1 MAKFTRR
8 RLLCGAAPL
17 VAAPVLGKLA
27 FDGDAAAAHRTLQGH
42 MHGHTELG
50 HAAMIGGQA
59 PAVGGPNDLDE
70 LLYPPPALPY
80 QPGRVREYS
89 MRALDREIEVAPGVF
104 YQGWTYNGT
113 IPGPVIRATEGD
125 ILRVRFVNAGSHPHS
140 IHFHGIHPANMDGV
154 FEVVPSGGTFVYEF
168 PAKPA
173 MMHL

>member
-8 RLLCGAAPL
+8 SLLCGAAPL
-17 VAAPVLGKLA
+17 VAVPVLGKLA
-27 FDGDAAAAHRTLQGH
+27 FDGDAEAAQRTLQGH
-42 MHGHTELG
+42 IHGHTEMG

-70 LLYPPPALPY
+70 LLYPPR
-80 QPGRVREYS
+80 RVREYS

-104 YQGWTYNGT
+104 YAGWTYNGT

-154 FEVVPSGGTFVYEF
+154 FEVVPSGETFIYEF
-168 PAKPA
+168 P
-173 MMHL
+173 